1 MKMEKLITVLEAF
14 LDSILMA
21 LPKYV
26 IGILVLFIGNYV
38 IKFLISVLAKR
49 FAKRDLD
56 KSLSGFLLSFI
67 KLGLYIA
74 LVGIAVG
81 IMGFKSMSLT
91 AVFGAAGLAIGMAL
105 QGSLS
110 NFAGGIL
117 ILFFKPFKVGDYI
130 SNNSGTTGTVERI
143 DLLYTTLVNDD
154 GLKVFS
160 PNGPLANSVITN
172 FTVVMQRRYTCIVGV
187 SYDANIKEVQNL
199 LLKVIAEFDA
209 VKATPKPNVFVHN
222 LGESSVDL
230 KLVFWIE
237 RTEYW
242 DVVFKVQ
249 QRVKEALD
257 QANIEIP
264 FPHRDLRIIS
274 EERSI

>member
-1 MKMEKLITVLEAF
+1 MEKLITVLEAF